1 MSNAPA
7 EKPKYNFTKGKPF
20 NKKKTTNYAKKSYK
34 NIMPE
39 SLQTSIYLMIVESPS
54 KCKKIEEYLGPK
66 YTCISSKGHIRNIE
80 NGLKSID
87 MKNEGKDSCKIAF
100 EISKEKKDHVEWM
113 REIIGRFK
121 KENII
126 LASDDDREGE
136 AIAWHI
142 CQTFDLDIATTQRAI
157 FHEITQSAIKKA
169 LEATTVINMNIV
181 NAQLCRQVLD
191 VLVGYKISPVLWKH
205 IYRDNNNSL
214 SAGRCQT
221 PALRLVFDNE
231 MESRASV
238 PSYTYRITG
247 SFFPKKIMF
256 DLSADFDS
264 DVEVLQ
270 FLELSKE
277 FKHEL
282 SIGKRKESVRTS
294 PKPFNTS
301 GLLQKASSTLSIGP
315 KETMSICQQL
325 YQDGLITY
333 MRTES
338 QKYSDVFLDTAS
350 KYIIDRFGS
359 PDYIGNRDNIVN
371 LDSTNPHEAIRVT
384 NMALDSIVCENPR
397 QNTLYKLIWRN
408 TVESCM
414 ENARFNNTTVL
425 ITAPLDRSYKHIV
438 EVPIFWGYMKLAE
451 ETRVST
457 VDEQSR
463 GAALLLY
470 IQSSY
475 IGKCVTPF
483 RIEDAKSNRSNP
495 FISAPSSEAEGGILN
510 ENWCKYNAI
519 TSTLSIHGK
528 HSHYTEASLIK
539 KLEDLGI
546 GRPSTYAMIVDT
558 IIERGYVNKAD
569 IEGIT
574 IKSVEYGLIDGVI
587 TKEEI
592 DRTFGKET
600 GKLVIQPSGLL
611 VSDFLNAHFC
621 SLFSYDYTKKMECIL
636 DEISR
641 GNHIS
646 NPWAI
651 CQTCSAE
658 ISGLLKP
665 LTTFGKQVF
674 NITGN
679 DEYKFVFEKYGPV
692 LRKVLADGT
701 YEYKSVKKGLKFD
714 LDKLKRGE
722 YHIDELIHVNANTQ
736 IGEYGAIP
744 IYLKTGPFG
753 LYIEYGEKKES
764 LESMGIIYP
773 LDPSDSVSIFD
784 KVLEIF
790 VKRDESAEKSDSKI
804 IRTLTNEISIRNGKY
819 GAYIHY
825 LPASSTKPKFFN
837 IQKFKESYRHCSEE
851 VILNWIKEKYN
862 I

>member
-7 EKPKYNFTKGKPF
+7 EKPKYFTKGKPF
-20 NKKKTTNYAKKSYK
+20 FKKKTTNYAKKSYK

-87 MKNEGKDSCKIAF
+87 MKNEGKDSCKIVF

-142 CQTFDLDIATTQRAI
+142 CQTFDIDIATTQRAI

-231 MESRASV
+231 MEARASV
-238 PSYTYRITG
+238 PSYTYKITG

-270 FLELSKE
+270 FLELSKD
-277 FKHEL
+277 FTHEL
-282 SIGKRKESVRTS
+282 SIGKRKEGIRTS

-301 GLLQKASSTLSIGP
+301 GLLQRASSSLSIGP

-338 QKYSDVFLDTAS
+338 QKYSDVFLDAAS

-359 PDYIGNRDNIVN
+359 PDYVGNRDNIVN
-371 LDSTNPHEAIRVT
+371 LDSSNPHEAIRVT
-384 NMALDSIVCENPR
+384 NLALDSIVCENPR

-414 ENARFNNTTVL
+414 VNALFNNTTVL
-425 ITAPLDRSYKHIV
+425 ITAPLDRSYKHVV

-475 IGKCVTPF
+475 IGKCV
-483 RIEDAKSNRSNP
+483 
-495 FISAPSSEAEGGILN
+495 
-510 ENWCKYNAI
+510 KYNAI

-574 IKSVEYGLIDGVI
+574 IKSVEYGLIDCVI
-587 TKEEI
+587 TREEI

-611 VSDFLNAHFC
+611 VSDFLNTHFC
-621 SLFSYDYTKKMECIL
+621 SLFSYDYTKKMECVL

-722 YHIDELIHVNANTQ
+722 YHIDELIHVDANTQ

-753 LYIEYGEKKES
+753 LYIEYGEKNES
-764 LESMGIIYP
+764 LESMGIIYS
-773 LDPSDSVSIFD
+773 LDSSDSVSIFD
-784 KVLEIF
+784 KVLAIF
-790 VKRDESAEKSDSKI
+790 VKRDESAENSDSKI
-804 IRTLTNEISIRNGKY
+804 IRTLTSEISIRNGKY

-825 LPASSTKPKFFN
+825 LPAASTKPKFFN

-851 VILNWIKEKYN
+851 VILKWIKDKYK

>member
-7 EKPKYNFTKGKPF
+7 EKPKYFTKGKPF
-20 NKKKTTNYAKKSYK
+20 IKKKTTNYAKKSYK

-54 KCKKIEEYLGPK
+54 KCKKIEEYLGSK

-87 MKNEGKDSCKIAF
+87 MKNNFHITF

-113 REIIGRFK
+113 REIIGKFK

-231 MESRASV
+231 MEAIASV
-238 PSYTYRITG
+238 PSYTYKISG
-247 SFFPKKIMF
+247 SFFPKKIIF
-256 DLSADFDS
+256 DLSVDFDS

-270 FLELSKE
+270 FLELSKD
-277 FKHEL
+277 FTHEL
-282 SIGKRKESVRTS
+282 SIGKRKEGMRTS

-301 GLLQKASSTLSIGP
+301 GLLQRASSSLSIGP

-338 QKYSDVFLDTAS
+338 QKYSDVFLDAAS

-359 PDYIGNRDNIVN
+359 PDYVGNRDNIVN

-384 NMALDSIVCENPR
+384 NLALDSIVCENPR

-414 ENARFNNTTVL
+414 ENARFNNTTIL
-425 ITAPLDRSYKHIV
+425 ITAPLDRSYKHVV

-451 ETRVST
+451 DTKT
-457 VDEQSR
+457 TPVDEQNR

-470 IQSSY
+470 MQSSS
-475 IGKCVTPF
+475 IK
-483 RIEDAKSNRSNP
+483 KSVNYDS
-495 FISAPSSEAEGGILN
+495 IS
-510 ENWCKYNAI
+510 
-519 TSTLSIHGK
+519 STLSIHGK

-539 KLEDLGI
+539 KLEELGI

-558 IIERGYVNKAD
+558 IIERGYINKSD
-569 IEGIT
+569 IEGT
-574 IKSVEYGLIDGVI
+574 TVKSVEYRLCNGVI
-587 TKEEI
+587 QKEEI
-592 DRTFGKET
+592 DRTFGKES

-611 VSDFLNAHFC
+611 VSDFLNAHFS

-636 DEISR
+636 DEISC
-641 GNHIS
+641 GNLIS

-651 CQTCSAE
+651 CETCSCE
-658 ISGLLKP
+658 ISELLKP
-665 LTTFGKQVF
+665 LNALGKQIF
-674 NITGN
+674 DISGS

-692 LRKVLADGT
+692 LRKILADGS
-701 YEYKSVKKGLKFD
+701 YEYKSIKKGLKFD
-714 LDKLKRGE
+714 LDKLKHGE
-722 YHIDELIHVNANTQ
+722 YRMDELCIANMNTQ
-736 IGEYGAIP
+736 IGEYGGLP
-744 IYLKTGPFG
+744 VYLKTGPFG
-753 LYIEYGEKKES
+753 FYIEYGEKKEN
-764 LESMGIIYP
+764 LESMGITETDNA
-773 LDPSDSVSIFD
+773 LLFD
-784 KVLEIF
+784 NVLAILK
-790 VKRDESAEKSDSKI
+790 KRDESSEKSDSKI
-804 IRTLTNEISIRNGKY
+804 IRILTSEISIRNGKY

-825 LPASSTKPKFFN
+825 LPVSSTKPTFFN
-837 IQKFKESYRHCSEE
+837 INKFKESYRHCTEE
-851 VILNWIKEKYN
+851 VILKWIKEKYK